1 MVNYIIMRRS
11 QVIDIDEISKYYVI
25 TEDGRVYSKIRNRW
39 LKPRV
44 NLNGY
49 VFYSICC
56 QGSRYGVLGAF
67 AHTLVALKY
76 LGNPPSEKHEV
87 DHIDNDRGNNHY
99 TNLQWV
105 THSQN
110 MLKAYRDDGRHSYW
124 LGKKKGALDILT
136 RMKMA
141 NAKKKR
147 VQYVLGDSSIVF
159 DSIEEASSG
168 LNTYR
173 KKIYLC
179 IRDSRPFRGGM
190 LSFVQDESPI

>member
-1 MVNYIIMRRS
+1 MRRS
-11 QVIDIDEISKYYVI
+11 QVIDIDEVSKYYVI
-25 TEDGRVYSKIRNRW
+25 TEDGRVYSKRRDRW

-56 QGSRYGVLGAF
+56 QGDRYGVLGAF

-76 LGNPPSEKHEV
+76 IGKPPTEKHEV

-110 MLKAYRDDGRHSYW
+110 QLKAFREDGRKSYW

-147 VQYVLGDSSIVF
+147 VQYVLRDSSIVF
-159 DSIEEASSG
+159 GSIEEASSG

-173 KKIYLC
+173 RKIYNC
-179 IRDSRPFRGGM
+179 IKNGRPFHGGV
-190 LSFVQDESPI
+190 LSFVPDEPPI